1 MIPQNSLAEYIV
13 NSDSDLENIWDK
25 APLNSIRESILGWW
39 KSNKR
44 QYPWRNTKDP
54 YKILIAEVLLHRTQA
69 NQVVPIYKSL
79 LKCFPSIK
87 VLAQSDESE
96 ILRILYPI
104 GLHWRSKLLH
114 TMAKEIVEKYNGK
127 VPEDF
132 DALIS
137 LPGVSH
143 YIASALRCFAF
154 GYPDVLLDTNTVRV
168 TGRILGL
175 KISDSSRRSKQFRF
189 ALEKLIDTK
198 HPGDYNW
205 ALIDFAALI
214 CKSRIPVH
222 EKCPIKHQCTY
233 YLSRAVEN
241 KV

>member
-1 MIPQNSLAEYIV
+1 MSIELKKELLK
-13 NSDSDLENIWDK
+13 DSSIK
-25 APLNSIRESILGWW
+25 IIRESLLVWW
-39 KSNKR
+39 EKGKR
-44 QYPWRNTKDP
+44 RYPWRNTKDP

-69 NQVVPIYKSL
+69 NQVVPIYKSFI
-79 LKCFPSIK
+79 KRFPSIK

-96 ILRILYPI
+96 ILKILYPI

-114 TMAKEIVEKYNGK
+114 TMAKEIVAKYDGR

-132 DALIS
+132 DALTS
-137 LPGVSH
+137 LPGISH

-175 KISDSSRRSKQFRF
+175 KISDSSRRSKQFKL
-189 ALEKLIDTK
+189 ALEKFIDTK
-198 HPGDYNW
+198 HPRDFNW
-205 ALIDFAALI
+205 ALIDFAALV

-222 EKCPIKHQCTY
+222 EQCPVRNYCDY
-233 YLSRAVEN
+233 YLSHSVEN